1 MGGLGRISS
10 ADVSGSRKL
19 IKDIQVR
26 GVILSHVWQRTDSA
40 RSAVL
45 CCAVL
50 QASHPNLKLGC
61 ALGECAAWGGMGVG

>member
-26 GVILSHVWQRTDSA
+26 GVILSHVWQRTL
-40 RSAVL
+40 SAVL
-45 CCAVL
+45 CFALL
-50 QASHPNLKLGC
+50 QASYPNLKLGC
-61 ALGECAAWGGMGVG
+61 ALGECAGWGGMGVG